1 MLKESTVHADGLS
14 SILKYHLLRFAY
26 RLAPFGRTGD
36 GWFHFEQD
44 KVLKIGC
51 VINFYGRLDL
61 LGGILQS
68 LVAQDYPRDL
78 FEVVLIE
85 DQGGTD
91 AGRDF
96 CNDFASSLNL
106 IYCPLDKNF
115 GHMGYSRNF
124 GLAQARGEYVLFLDD
139 DTVLLQP
146 DFLSGVEQAFS
157 ANPVADALMP
167 LGRSSFA
174 EWPSGYD
181 FHDPYFPTSRC
192 TAYRRRV
199 LEELGGFMSSF
210 VGQEDVEFVLRFTLA
225 GKKAIPVSSLSYF
238 HPPLLVPNKK
248 KPAAVGVSF
257 ARLRGRYSTLML
269 WLAALNCSRHAPLL
283 LSSRRQHREMGRF
296 GLGFFT
302 GFINAWFRPETKAHY
317 G

>member
-1 MLKESTVHADGLS
+1 MLKEATVQADGLS
-14 SILKYHLLRFAY
+14 SILKYHVLRFAY
-26 RLAPFGRTGD
+26 RLAPFALAGD
-36 GWFHFEQD
+36 GWFPLEQD
-44 KVLKIGC
+44 KVLKISC

-61 LGGILQS
+61 LGGILLS
-68 LVAQDYPRDL
+68 LAAQDYPRDL

-91 AGRDF
+91 AGRAFCSDF
-96 CNDFASSLNL
+96 VDRLN
-106 IYCPLDKNF
+106 IVYRPLDKNF

-124 GLAQARGEYVLFLDD
+124 GLAQTQGEYVLFLDD

-146 DFLSGVEQAFS
+146 DFLSGVEKAFV
-157 ANPVADALMP
+157 AQPGADALMP
-167 LGRSSFA
+167 LGRASFA

-181 FHDPYFPTSRC
+181 FHDPFFPTSRC
-192 TAYRRRV
+192 TAYRRGV
-199 LEELGGFMSSF
+199 LEGLGGFMSSF

-238 HPPLLVPNKK
+238 HPPLLVSNLK

-269 WLAALNCSRHAPLL
+269 WLAALNCSRHTVML
-283 LSSRRQHREMGRF
+283 LSPKRQHREMGRF
-296 GLGFFT
+296 GLGFIT
-302 GFINAWFRPETKAHY
+302 GFLNAWFRPETKAHY